1 MIVHSTEELNPISP
15 RDFLENMIGRLI
27 LDIALGASKIRQR
40 SMMVSL
46 VHDNRASLARRRDTL
61 EETTASQI
69 EVLFNLAEDHGLN
82 PLRGLTLTEMN
93 IVELALAPLNRER
106 NRPTNTRR
114 PEPPAGRDPLDTFT
128 DERLVEA
135 LYELSEAI
143 RTWEWVAAT
152 ESPNEC
158 LPEEAGALVLDRLAK
173 ATAAARRE
181 EALS

>member
-82 PLRGLTLTEMN
+82 PLRGLT
-93 IVELALAPLNRER
+93 
-106 NRPTNTRR
+106 
-114 PEPPAGRDPLDTFT
+114 
-128 DERLVEA
+128 
-135 LYELSEAI
+135 
-143 RTWEWVAAT
+143 
-152 ESPNEC
+152 
-158 LPEEAGALVLDRLAK
+158 
-173 ATAAARRE
+173 
-181 EALS
+181 

>member
-27 LDIALGASKIRQR
+27 LDTALGASKIRQR
-40 SMMVSL
+40 SMILSVA
-46 VHDNRASLARRRDTL
+46 DNRASLARRRDTL

-93 IVELALAPLNRER
+93 IVELAMAPLNRER

-128 DERLVEA
+128 DERLVDA

-158 LPEEAGALVLDRLAK
+158 SPEEAGALVLDRLAK